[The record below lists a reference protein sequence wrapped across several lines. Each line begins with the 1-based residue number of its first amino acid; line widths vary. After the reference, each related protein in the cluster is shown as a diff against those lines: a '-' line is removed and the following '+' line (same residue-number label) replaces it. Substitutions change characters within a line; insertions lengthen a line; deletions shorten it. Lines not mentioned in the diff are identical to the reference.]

1 VIARLL
7 LLLVLLAAAVGLA
20 TFVAGEQIE
29 VVVLRTYDAEG
40 ISYDTKLWV
49 VDQEG
54 TPWVRVANPKRQ
66 WFQRLLADPRAELIR
81 NQHASHVVAAPR
93 DTPEARASI
102 DRLFREKYGAID
114 WWYGVVLRRGA
125 IPIRLDPADW
135 VR

>member
-1 VIARLL
+1 VIARVVV
-7 LLLVLLAAAVGLA
+7 LLVLVGAAVGLA

-66 WFQRLLADPRAELIR
+66 WFQRLLADPRAQLIR
-81 NQHASHVVAAPR
+81 NQRTTSVVATPR
-93 DTPEARASI
+93 DTREARASI
-102 DRLFREKYGAID
+102 DRLFREKYGTVD
-114 WWYGVVLRRGA
+114 WWYGVLLRRGS
-125 IPIRLDPADW
+125 IPIRLDPAEW
-135 VR
+135 GR